1 MINEKTSADAEPVS
15 PDLLKKIINKQKMR
29 TELTRKS
36 HWWFFNIYLN
46 HYISHPSAPFHQQI
60 FGLTE
65 DETIKTL
72 LIVAFRGSA
81 KSTILTMSFPIWA
94 ILGKQQ
100 KKFVII
106 LGQTQR
112 QAKQHLV
119 NIRKELEANKL
130 LRQDLGPFKEVE
142 DEWGSYSLV
151 IPKYGARITAA
162 SMEQTIRGI
171 RHNQYR
177 PDLIICD
184 DIEDLITVKT
194 KEGRDKIHQW
204 ITGEVIPAGDLN
216 TRIVLVGN
224 LLHED
229 SLLMRIKEKIINQE
243 IEGCFMEI
251 PLIDNNGN
259 ITWTGKFPTMADVEA
274 EKKKIGNEIAWQRE
288 YLLRIIPDSERVV
301 HGEWIH
307 HYDDL
312 PPAKNNEHFRYV
324 ATGVDLAISQ
334 KDNADYTAMVSAR
347 VYGYDE
353 DLRVYILPNPINERL
368 DFPQTLEKAKQI
380 SKAVSGGYRSKLVI
394 EEVQYQAA
402 LIQQLVE
409 AGYPAVGAKVHG
421 QDKRARIALTTH
433 LIQSGKILFPKKG
446 SESLIRQL
454 VDFGVE
460 KHDDL
465 ADAFTILIQEVMKD
479 SHQPPMPEVWCI
491 SIPYRGRRGLADTE
505 DD

>member
-1 MINEKTSADAEPVS
+1 MIEEKTLADTKIIS
-15 PDLLKKIINKQKMR
+15 SDLMKKIINNQQMR

-65 DETIKTL
+65 DETVKTL

-81 KSTILTMSFPIWA
+81 KSTILTLSYPIWA
-94 ILGKQQ
+94 ILGEQQ
-100 KKFVII
+100 KKFVVI

-112 QAKQHLV
+112 QARQHLV
-119 NIRKELEANKL
+119 NIRKELEANEL
-130 LRQDLGPFKEVE
+130 LRRDLGPFKEIE

-177 PDLIICD
+177 PDLIVCD

-216 TRIVLVGN
+216 TRIVFVGN

-229 SLLMRIKEKIINQE
+229 SLLMRIKEKIINKD
-243 IEGCFMEI
+243 IDGCFMEI
-251 PLIDNNGN
+251 PLINNDGN
-259 ITWTGKFPTMADVEA
+259 ITWTGKFPTKEDI
-274 EKKKIGNEIAWQRE
+274 EKERKKISNEISWQRE
-288 YLLRIIPDSERVV
+288 FMLRIIPDSERVV
-301 HGEWIH
+301 FEEWLKY
-307 HYDDL
+307 YDDF
-312 PPAKNNEHFRYV
+312 PPTGKGSKYRYV
-324 ATGVDLAISQ
+324 ATGIDLAISQ

-347 VYGYDE
+347 VYGYGE
-353 DLRVYILPNPINERL
+353 DVKIYILPNPVNERL
-368 DFPQTLEKAKQI
+368 TFPQQVERA
-380 SKAVSGGYRSKLVI
+380 KAVSLAINGGRQSKIIIEDVYYQSALV
-394 EEVQYQAA
+394 
-402 LIQQLVE
+402 QQLKE
-409 AGYPAVGAKVHG
+409 AGFPAVGAKISG
-421 QDKRARIALTTH
+421 DKRARLALTTH
-433 LIQSGKILFPKKG
+433 LVQSGKILFPRKG
-446 SESLIRQL
+446 AEELIRQM

-465 ADAFTILIQEVMKD
+465 ADAFTILIQEIMANNKR
-479 SHQPPMPEVWCI
+479 PPI
-491 SIPYRGRRGLADTE
+491 YDAFLA
-505 DD
+505 

>member
-1 MINEKTSADAEPVS
+1 MINEKNLAHANAIRPNFMKE
-15 PDLLKKIINKQKMR
+15 IINNQKMR
-29 TELTRKS
+29 TELTTKS
-36 HWWFFNIYLN
+36 HWWFFNIYLS
-46 HYISHPSAPFHQQI
+46 HYTSHPSAPFHKRI

-94 ILGKQQ
+94 ILGEQQ

-112 QAKQHLV
+112 QARQHLV

-216 TRIVLVGN
+216 TRIVFVGN

-229 SLLMRIKEKIINQE
+229 SLLMRIKEKIINKG
-243 IEGCFMEI
+243 IDGCFMEI
-251 PLIDNNGN
+251 PLIDNDGN
-259 ITWTGKFPTMADVEA
+259 ITWTGKFPAMADVEK
-274 EKKKIGNEIAWQRE
+274 EKKKIGNEISWQRE
-288 YLLRIIPDSERVV
+288 FMLRIIPDSERVV
-301 HGEWIH
+301 FEEWLKY
-307 HYDDL
+307 YDDL
-312 PPAKNNEHFRYV
+312 LPTGKGSKYRYV
-324 ATGVDLAISQ
+324 ATGIDLAISQ

-347 VYGYDE
+347 VYGYGE
-353 DLRVYILPNPINERL
+353 DVKIYILPNPVNERL
-368 DFPQTLEKAKQI
+368 TFPQQVERA
-380 SKAVSGGYRSKLVI
+380 KAVSMAVNGGRQSKIIIEDVYYQSALV
-394 EEVQYQAA
+394 
-402 LIQQLVE
+402 QQLKQ
-409 AGYPAVGAKVHG
+409 AGFPAVGAKISG
-421 QDKRARIALTTH
+421 DKRARLALTTH
-433 LIQSGKILFPKKG
+433 LIQSGKILFPRKG
-446 SESLIRQL
+446 AEELIRQM

-465 ADAFTILIQEVMKD
+465 ADAFTILIQEIMANNKR
-479 SHQPPMPEVWCI
+479 PPVYEVF
-491 SIPYRGRRGLADTE
+491 LA
-505 DD
+505 